1 MPHTVIIGLGQTGLS
16 CARYLAAQGVDFA
29 VADTRFK
36 PAGLEAFEQAFPEAE
51 IWLGPLDEAQLCDAQ
66 ELVVSPGVAISQP
79 AIAKAMAQGVSV
91 VGDIELF
98 ARAVSAPI
106 VAITGSNAKSTV
118 TTLVG
123 KMAETAGWRVAVGGN
138 IGIPVLD
145 LLLSLKDQAA
155 EPDLFVL
162 ELSSF
167 QLETTHSLK
176 AKAATILNLSADHLD
191 RYPGMLEYG
200 LAKQRIYTGCQYA
213 IVNRQDDATLPV
225 HSFKNTQV
233 SFGLDQPDV
242 GHFGLIEQE
251 GECFLAYGKTGLI
264 PVAEI
269 TLTGR
274 HGQANAL
281 AALALGH
288 SVGLPMPEMLET
300 LRHFVG
306 LSHRCQLVKEVA
318 QVRFIDD
325 SKGTNVGAT
334 VAALNGL
341 GAGLNGRIILIA
353 GGDGKGAEFDELT
366 QPLGQYARAL
376 VLIGRDAV
384 QIAATAP
391 ESVKVSFA
399 EDMPTAVQQAA
410 REAEPGDI
418 VLLSPACASFDMFT
432 NYIARGLAFVEAV
445 QSLAI
450 HEIGRS
456 ELDCAD

>member
-36 PAGLEAFEQAFPEAE
+36 PAGLDEFEQAFPDAE
-51 IWLGPLDEAQLCDAQ
+51 IWLGPLDEAQLCEAQ

-79 AIAKAMAQGVSV
+79 AIARAIASGVSV

-98 ARAVSAPI
+98 SRAVSVPI

-123 KMAETAGWRVAVGGN
+123 KMAETAGWPVAVGGN

-145 LLLSLKDQAA
+145 LLLDLKDKPEA
-155 EPDLFVL
+155 EQPRLFVL

-176 AKAATILNLSADHLD
+176 AKAASILNLSADHLD
-191 RYPGMLEYG
+191 RYPSMLEYG
-200 LAKQRIYTGCQYA
+200 LAKQRIYIGCEYA
-213 IVNRQDDATLPV
+213 IVNRQDEATLPV
-225 HSFKNTQV
+225 HSFKNTQI
-233 SFGLDQPDV
+233 SFGLDQPDL
-242 GHFGLIEQE
+242 GHFGLRESE
-251 GECFLAYGKTGLI
+251 GALFLAYGKELLI
-264 PVAEI
+264 PTTEI

-288 SVGLPMPEMLET
+288 SVGLPMSAMLET

-306 LSHRCQLVKEVA
+306 LPHRCQLVKEFN
-318 QVRFIDD
+318 QVCFIDD

-341 GAGLNGRIILIA
+341 GAGIQGRIVLIA
-353 GGDGKGAEFDELT
+353 GGDGKGAEFDGLT
-366 QPLGQYARAL
+366 LPLQQYARAL
-376 VLIGRDAV
+376 VLIGRDV
-384 QIAATAP
+384 PQIAAVAP
-391 ESVKVSFA
+391 KSLALNFA
-399 EDMPTAVQQAA
+399 QDMTDAVQQAA
-410 REAEPGDI
+410 ELALPGDI
-418 VLLSPACASFDMFT
+418 VLLSPACASFDMFA
-432 NYIARGLAFVEAV
+432 NYVARGQAFASAV
-445 QSLAI
+445 QSLAAGSAVQGV
-450 HEIGRS
+450 E
-456 ELDCAD
+456 